1 MPRSHSGRVRPL
13 RGHDEI
19 PVSSLLVRD
28 QWRGGLLYEGNNPQ
42 ANCVRMKQGGLMGK
56 ILVAAAIAGAIALTA
71 GTAAN
76 AAEKLHI
83 GKAAASA
90 APPLAADVGLKSG
103 IFAKH
108 GLDVQVSNFSGGGK
122 MHQAMAADAIDIG
135 VGAGPELA
143 LIAKGS
149 PELAICNTFPP
160 PTFISIM
167 VPADGAKTIA
177 DLKGKKIGVSS
188 AGGLTYWLS
197 MELARTQGW
206 GPKGIQI
213 VAIGNGAQNIIAA
226 FETHAVDADIGPSAV
241 AVNMEAKGTGRLLEP
256 VSKYEGNIGAGMI
269 FATNKLIAAHPDT
282 VRRFLAAWF
291 DTVKFMRS
299 HKEETVKIESAVTG
313 FSPEVQAREY
323 DINIGGFS
331 DTGKFDKQSLANLKR
346 SLVDLKL
353 IDTPPDM
360 SKLYTE
366 KFLPKS

>member
-1 MPRSHSGRVRPL
+1 
-13 RGHDEI
+13 
-19 PVSSLLVRD
+19 
-28 QWRGGLLYEGNNPQ
+28 
-42 ANCVRMKQGGLMGK
+42 
-56 ILVAAAIAGAIALTA
+56 
-71 GTAAN
+71 
-76 AAEKLHI
+76 
-83 GKAAASA
+83 
-90 APPLAADVGLKSG
+90 
-103 IFAKH
+103 
-108 GLDVQVSNFSGGGK
+108 
-122 MHQAMAADAIDIG
+122 
-135 VGAGPELA
+135 
-143 LIAKGS
+143 
-149 PELAICNTFPP
+149 
-160 PTFISIM
+160 SIM

-213 VAIGNGAQNIIAA
+213 VAI
-226 FETHAVDADIGPSAV
+226 ETHAVDADIGPSAV

-346 SLVDLKL
+346 SFVDLKL
-353 IDTPPDM
+353 VDTPPDM